1 MSDYCLNCGAE
12 LIDGAEFCEECG
24 HRVIKFGKEKTFVEI
39 EKEIEEKVDAEFKKK
54 KLYEYAKQRE
64 KELWA
69 EKEKA
74 LRAEKE
80 QERLKEQAE
89 RDAAERLRLEQIEQD
104 KEKEREKALKIKK
117 QEQEQRQKRRREQKD
132 QFYLVLQ
139 KKKTQQILSVSLV
152 IILLVL
158 IVPYSVDQIMTMQ
171 ENQRIAE
178 EAERLADENRRIAE
192 EIALDKATSE
202 QLWVKTFGGP
212 DSYYQDFGH
221 CLGATSDGGYILTG
235 GVASHNG
242 GPNAAWLIK
251 TDANGNEQWNKT
263 YGGTSFS
270 AGFSVSQTKDSG
282 YIIIGWTRTIT
293 GHANAWLIKTDANG
307 NEQWNKTYGGLSQS
321 YAFDGCQTL
330 DGGYIITGNDGS
342 NMLFIKT
349 DENGNEQWNKTFGAG
364 IGYSVQQTTDGGYI
378 IVGRNVSRGGSYPT
392 KDFPVWKGGW
402 LIKTDASGNK
412 QWDRTFENETF
423 SVVKQTVDGGYIIAG
438 TTDVWIQNNNNYRT
452 EQRISLI
459 KTDNQGNKQWQYK
472 QEEGS
477 YSHGKTVIQ
486 TSDLGYIV
494 AGYSSF
500 IKIDENGNKKWNQT
514 FSPQLGINTVLLTAN
529 EGYIISGNYDND
541 IYLIKTVGKQ

>member
-263 YGGTSFS
+263 YGG
-270 AGFSVSQTKDSG
+270 
-282 YIIIGWTRTIT
+282 
-293 GHANAWLIKTDANG
+293 
-307 NEQWNKTYGGLSQS
+307 LSQS